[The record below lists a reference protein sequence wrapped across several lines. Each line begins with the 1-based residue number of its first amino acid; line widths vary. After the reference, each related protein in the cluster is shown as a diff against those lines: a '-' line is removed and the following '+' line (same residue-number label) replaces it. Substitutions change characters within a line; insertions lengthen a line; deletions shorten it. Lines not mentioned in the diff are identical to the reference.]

1 MAVMNSIIAFKFLMH
16 IGESLMHH
24 LWENFPFTAF
34 RRPFCCLCFFFTS
47 LPISHAGVS
56 HLPLYFKINMKIG
69 FLDAKMNIHT
79 PINTHAVCGCGYV
92 LYALASI
99 RFLVPVGIC
108 CVDLHTVLYILFFCS
123 SFRPLLCSIRY
134 PLTYSWLAASRPPYV
149 VWLLNDDVFTWQINL
164 PSFLWE

>member
-1 MAVMNSIIAFKFLMH
+1 MGKFSIYRFPSTFLL
-16 IGESLMHH
+16 SL
-24 LWENFPFTAF
+24 
-34 RRPFCCLCFFFTS
+34 FFFTS

-92 LYALASI
+92 LCALASV

-108 CVDLHTVLYILFFCS
+108 CVDLHTVLYTYIIFLLFLSPPFVQYTLSAHLQLVSRIAPTVCG
-123 SFRPLLCSIRY
+123 
-134 PLTYSWLAASRPPYV
+134 LAIER
-149 VWLLNDDVFTWQINL
+149 
-164 PSFLWE
+164 